1 MNAFQP
7 TVAADLVAGQV
18 AIVTGGAQGIGRA
31 TVTTLLANGARVCVA
46 DLDGGLAQ
54 EIVEEWGEERVLVVP
69 GDLARPAAAA
79 ELVTA
84 AAESFG
90 EVDILVNNAG
100 YFWDAPIHDMPDERF
115 EAMLQIHTVV
125 PFRLTREV
133 LTRWRPAAKRE
144 AESGTPRHRKI
155 VNVSSRAGLFGVAGG
170 ANYAAG
176 KAGLL
181 GLTYSAAK
189 ECGRFGVNV
198 NAVAL
203 GPVRTR
209 FGNPVSDGTV
219 LRTGGHEVPLGR
231 RTPRSAG
238 TAEGASPPD
247 RPGPRRKTIS
257 GRSATP
263 QEAAD
268 VILFLCSPLSNLVN
282 GQVLVVN
289 G

>member
-7 TVAADLVAGQV
+7 TVAADLVAGRV
-18 AIVTGGAQGIGRA
+18 AVVTGGARGIGRA

-46 DLDGGLAQ
+46 DLDGEPA
-54 EIVEEWGEERVLVVP
+54 EDIVSEWGADRVLVVP

-79 ELVTA
+79 ELVAA

-133 LTRWRPAAKRE
+133 LARWRPAAKGE
-144 AESGTPRHRKI
+144 AASGVPRHRKI
-155 VNVSSRAGLFGVAGG
+155 VNVSSRAALSGVAGG

-189 ECGRFGVNV
+189 ECGHLGINV
-198 NAVAL
+198 NAVAF
-203 GPVRTR
+203 GPVSTR
-209 FGNPVSDGTV
+209 FGKPVSDGTV
-219 LRTGGHEVPLGR
+219 LRTGGHAVPLGR
-231 RTPRSAG
+231 RTPRSARAA
-238 TAEGASPPD
+238 TAPAPPE
-247 RPGPRRKTIS
+247 PSGPRRKTIS

-268 VILFLCSPLSNLVN
+268 VILFLCSPLSDMVN

>member
-7 TVAADLVAGQV
+7 TVAADLVAGRV
-18 AIVTGGAQGIGRA
+18 AIVTGGARGIGRA
-31 TVTTLLANGARVCVA
+31 TATTLLANGARVCVA
-46 DLDGGLAQ
+46 DLDGEPAKD
-54 EIVEEWGEERVLVVP
+54 IVSEWGEDRVLVVP

-79 ELVTA
+79 ELVA
-84 AAESFG
+84 AAVESFG

-100 YFWDAPIHDMPDERF
+100 YFWDAPLHDMSDEQF

-144 AESGTPRHRKI
+144 AVSGTPRHRKI
-155 VNVSSRAGLFGVAGG
+155 VNVSSRAGLHGVAGG

-189 ECGRFGVNV
+189 ECGRLNVNV
-198 NAVAL
+198 NAVAF
-203 GPVRTR
+203 GPVKTR
-209 FGNPVSDGTV
+209 FGKPASDGTV
-219 LRTGGHEVPLGR
+219 LRSGGHEVPLGR
-231 RTPRSAG
+231 RTPRAAA
-238 TAEGASPPD
+238 TAPAPPA
-247 RPGPRRKTIS
+247 PSVPRRKTLS

-268 VILFLCSPLSNLVN
+268 VILFLCSPLSDLVI